1 MSFFAHLGKDAR
13 LLLRNRALLAALMLY
28 PLLLVA
34 VLGAAFQQPPQRL
47 DLALVDHDAGDA
59 LEVNGRNVTAA
70 DILASGTGFAHV
82 QKAASDAAG
91 LALLRNG
98 DVDALLIV
106 PGRFLNNLGTL
117 GSNATLKLVVD
128 ESDPLR
134 AGVAKNAVQGVLD
147 DFIKGVVG
155 EKIRGVEGLLN
166 LTVNG
171 GSTVVLGAQVDIL
184 GIQAARE
191 RLNEVKA
198 DLPPNS
204 PDVQRVQDVIAFLDF
219 AGGVL
224 GNSER
229 YLTTTALPLKVEQS
243 GLASKDTRVTSIA
256 LPGAIVLG
264 VFWTGALAAALLAA
278 RERETGAA
286 RRLAAAPAARAWS
299 LASKALVAL
308 LAALVPAAV
317 ALALGLAL
325 LSANVAD
332 PGLTLVVL
340 LAASLAAAGLG
351 LLAAGLSRATAGAA
365 LLAVLILLPM
375 LMLGGLFF
383 PVAFM
388 PAPARAVASLL
399 PVTAATDA
407 LRGAMLRGNDLA
419 EIAPALAGLVLFAL
433 LAGGLGAWLGRRR
446 AA

>member
-1 MSFFAHLGKDAR
+1 
-13 LLLRNRALLAALMLY
+13 
-28 PLLLVA
+28 
-34 VLGAAFQQPPQRL
+34 
-47 DLALVDHDAGDA
+47 
-59 LEVNGRNVTAA
+59 
-70 DILASGTGFAHV
+70 
-82 QKAASDAAG
+82 
-91 LALLRNG
+91 
-98 DVDALLIV
+98 LLIL

-229 YLTTTALPLKVEQS
+229 YLTTTALPLRVDRWAP
-243 GLASKDTRVTSIA
+243 ASRATRVPSSPP
-256 LPGAIVLG
+256 PGPIGRG
-264 VFWTGALAAALLAA
+264 VFGRGARAAAL
-278 RERETGAA
+278 R
-286 RRLAAAPAARAWS
+286 
-299 LASKALVAL
+299 
-308 LAALVPAAV
+308 
-317 ALALGLAL
+317 
-325 LSANVAD
+325 
-332 PGLTLVVL
+332 
-340 LAASLAAAGLG
+340 
-351 LLAAGLSRATAGAA
+351 
-365 LLAVLILLPM
+365 
-375 LMLGGLFF
+375 
-383 PVAFM
+383 
-388 PAPARAVASLL
+388 
-399 PVTAATDA
+399 
-407 LRGAMLRGNDLA
+407 
-419 EIAPALAGLVLFAL
+419 
-433 LAGGLGAWLGRRR
+433 
-446 AA
+446 